1 VTPKKADQK
10 RGRDGNQ
17 RRTTD
22 HDANLASFAK
32 TKEKAAPFG
41 TAFYFLDD

>member
-1 VTPKKADQK
+1 MTVIVGMIRQET
-10 RGRDGNQ
+10 NV
-17 RRTTD
+17 
-22 HDANLASFAK
+22 ASFAK